1 MAVAGGMRGRR
12 RTAVDGSL
20 AASTRE
26 VVRTVVVRINSSGEE
41 MTPPDSQFAPAGIQ
55 GHGSV
60 ADLASYG
67 HG

>member
-1 MAVAGGMRGRR
+1 MKGRR

-20 AASTRE
+20 ADSTRE

-41 MTPPDSQFAPAGIQ
+41 MTPPDSQFAPAVVQ

-60 ADLASYG
+60 APLEHNG
-67 HG
+67 QG